1 MYHFDSVY
9 ATPCYNLL
17 NPTLNNT
24 IIINILLYSDMDEWS
39 YALLSCKVVIKC
51 FEAGTVIYS
60 KGQTSD
66 FAYVLMGGSVKVSS
80 E

>member
-1 MYHFDSVY
+1 MARPIICNPCLAALGIVGSV
-9 ATPCYNLL
+9 
-17 NPTLNNT
+17 
-24 IIINILLYSDMDEWS
+24 IIYILLYSDMDEWS